1 MKIRVAILLIL
12 ALFDFIHAERIGL
25 LEGVLKPQMIEVDGD
40 ELFVA
45 EGQYIFVYSL
55 PELKMK
61 FRIGKDGEGPGEFK
75 LDPARTIIFSVHSKF
90 ILAESRNKIVYFDR
104 SGRFI
109 KEKRKRPGILQV
121 LPLGGNFAVLRIHYG
136 QEGESYFVASVM
148 DAEFNEIRAVY
159 RQKFFNFKGK
169 IHAIPDGLNLCVSGD
184 RLYVEESP
192 DGFVIEV
199 FDPLGKRISRMDR
212 KHAPEIVTAAHR
224 EKGLADLMKI
234 PALLRA
240 AREQGRTKVLN
251 DLKPNLVYPDHLPA
265 IAYMMVGAK
274 GIDIK
279 TPLRNAGKAEFLHLD
294 WDGTRIGT
302 QYLPEAKTVDFLVR
316 MQGDK
321 NYFTIHDDKYY
332 YLKFRESEDD
342 EAWEVHAESLQP

>member
-1 MKIRVAILLIL
+1 MKIRAATLLFL
-12 ALFDFIHAERIGL
+12 AFSSFIHSERIGV
-25 LEGVLKPQMIEVDGD
+25 LEGVLKPQMIKVDGG

-55 PELKMK
+55 PRLKMK

-75 LDPARTIIFSVHSKF
+75 LDPARTIIFSVHPDF

-104 SGRFI
+104 GGRFLR
-109 KEKRKRPGILQV
+109 EKRKSPGILQV
-121 LPLGGNFAVLRIHYG
+121 LPLGGNFAVLRIQYG

-148 DAEFNEIRAVY
+148 DREFNEIRALY

-169 IHAIPDGLNLCVSGD
+169 IHAIPDGLNMSVRD
-184 RLYVEESP
+184 ERLYLEESP

-199 FDPLGKRISRMDR
+199 FDAAGKRTRRIERA
-212 KHAPEIVTAAHR
+212 HTPIAVTAIHR
-224 EKGLADLMKI
+224 DKGLADLLQI

-240 AREQGRTKVLN
+240 ARQQGKAKVLN
-251 DLKPNLVYPDHLPA
+251 DLKPNLVYPEHLPA
-265 IAYMMVGAK
+265 IAYMMVGAN
-274 GIDIK
+274 GIYLK
-279 TPLRNAGKAEFLHLD
+279 TPLRKAGKAEFLHMDRQGELIA
-294 WDGTRIGT
+294 TH
-302 QYLPEAKTVDFLVR
+302 YLPEAKEVDFLVR

-342 EAWEVHAESLQP
+342 EAWEVHAEPLE